1 MEFCD
6 GGSLK
11 SRLDDR
17 DKPKILVTVLKDYA
31 YQIASGMNYL
41 AGDFIW
47 WKVVHNDLA
56 TRNILL
62 TINEQVCTS
71 CHRIITHH

>member
-17 DKPKILVTVLKDYA
+17 DEPKILVTVLNNYA

-41 AGDFIW
+41 ADHG
-47 WKVVHNDLA
+47 VLHNDLA
-56 TRNILL
+56 ARNILL
-62 TINEQVCTS
+62 TNNEQVCIS
-71 CHRIITHH
+71 CHRIII

>member
-6 GGSLK
+6 GDSLK
-11 SRLDDR
+11 SRLDDH

-41 AGDFIW
+41 ARHG
-47 WKVVHNDLA
+47 VLHNDLA

-62 TINEQVCTS
+62 TNNEQVCTS
-71 CHRIITHH
+71 RHRIIIKN

>member
-11 SRLDDR
+11 SRLDDH

-41 AGDFIW
+41 AGQR
-47 WKVVHNDLA
+47 VVHNDLA
-56 TRNILL
+56 ARNILL
-62 TINEQVCTS
+62 TSNEQVCTS
-71 CHRIITHH
+71 CHRIII

>member
-17 DKPKILVTVLKDYA
+17 DNPKILVTVLKDYA

-41 AGDFIW
+41 AGHR
-47 WKVVHNDLA
+47 VVHNDLA

-62 TINEQVCTS
+62 TNNEQVCTS
-71 CHRIITHH
+71 CHRVIFKN

>member
-6 GGSLK
+6 GGSLE
-11 SRLDDR
+11 SRLKDSL
-17 DKPKILVTVLKDYA
+17 KPKILVTVLKDYA

-41 AGDFIW
+41 AQHNIL
-47 WKVVHNDLA
+47 HNDLA

-62 TINEQVCTS
+62 TNNEQVYTLGQL
-71 CHRIITHH
+71 HN